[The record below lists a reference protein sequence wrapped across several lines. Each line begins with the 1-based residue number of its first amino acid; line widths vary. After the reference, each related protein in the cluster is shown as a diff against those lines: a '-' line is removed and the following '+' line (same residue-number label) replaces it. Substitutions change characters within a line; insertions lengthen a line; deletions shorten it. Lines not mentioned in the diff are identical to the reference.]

1 MQAQITCPQCQS
13 RFMAEIFQHVDVG
26 QNPELKQ
33 MLLGGYLNVAV
44 CPNCRAATQVST
56 PLLYHD
62 PEHQLLMVYM
72 PMELNLN
79 QMERERLIGQLVKQT
94 VDSLPP
100 EQRRGYLLQPQ
111 TILSMQ
117 TFMEKVLETEGVTP
131 EMIARQ
137 RKQAELLQT
146 LATADQEVVD
156 ILLRE
161 RQDEIDETFFSM
173 LSSSITAAEQS
184 NQEAQALRLINLQAR
199 LMRETEVGRRLE
211 EQQKAI
217 HAFRRAVKKAGD
229 RLTPNLLLEHLL
241 ANLEDDVVVNALVSM
256 GQQGLNYE
264 FFTLLSEEIDER
276 SQAGEQET
284 AARLTEL
291 RQELLDMQEAMRQQS
306 QQMLANA
313 NETLQTILS
322 AEDQQTAV
330 REQMEK
336 IDDAFM
342 YLLSASIAKAEQEGQ
357 SVHALALRN
366 VQSLIMNEVEQQA
379 PPEIQ
384 LMNRLIRAES
394 EEEQRQILADNPQAA
409 SPQFLEMVTMV
420 IGEVEAAGEEALVER
435 LRQVQR
441 VIRQR
446 LS

>member
-1 MQAQITCPQCQS
+1 MQAQITCPQCQN
-13 RFMAEIFQHVDVG
+13 RFMAEIYQVIDVG
-26 QNPELKQ
+26 RNPELKQ
-33 MLLGGYLNVAV
+33 MLLSGYLNMAV
-44 CPNCRAATQVST
+44 CPNCRAATQVSA
-56 PLLYHD
+56 PVLYHD
-62 PEHQLLMVYM
+62 PEHELFMVHV

-79 QMERERLIGQLVKQT
+79 QIERERLIGQLVKQT

-100 EQRRGYLLQPQ
+100 EQRRGYMLQPQ
-111 TILSMQ
+111 TVLTMQ
-117 TFMEKVLETEGVTP
+117 TFMEKVLETEGITP

-146 LATADQEVVD
+146 MATADKEVVD
-156 ILLRE
+156 ILLKE

-173 LSSSITAAEQS
+173 LKASITAAEES

-199 LMRETEVGRRLE
+199 LMRETEIGRRLE

-217 HAFRRAVKKAGD
+217 HAFRQDVKKAGD
-229 RLTPNLLLEHLL
+229 RLTPKLLLEHVM
-241 ANLEDDVVVNALVSM
+241 ANLNEDVVVSALVSM
-256 GQQGLNYE
+256 GQQALNYE
-264 FFTLLSEEIDER
+264 FFTLLSEEIDQR
-276 SQAGEQET
+276 SQAGDQEVAT
-284 AARLTEL
+284 ALTEL
-291 RQELLDMQEAMRQQS
+291 RQELLDMQEAIRQQS

-322 AEDQQTAV
+322 AQDQETAV
-330 REQMEK
+330 RQQMEK

-342 YLLSASIAKAEQEGQ
+342 YLLSATIAKADQEGQ
-357 SVHALALRN
+357 SVHAMALRN

-394 EEEQRQILADNPQAA
+394 DEEQQQLLDQNPQAA
-409 SPQFLEMVTMV
+409 SPQFLQMIAMVM
-420 IGEVEAAGEEALVER
+420 GEVEAAGEEALVER

-441 VIRQR
+441 LIQQR
-446 LS
+446 LN

>member
-1 MQAQITCPQCQS
+1 MQAQITCPQCQN
-13 RFMAEIFQHVDVG
+13 RFMAEIYQVIDVG
-26 QNPELKQ
+26 RNPELKQ
-33 MLLGGYLNVAV
+33 MLLSGYLNMAV
-44 CPNCRAATQVST
+44 CPNCRAATQVSA
-56 PLLYHD
+56 PVLYHD
-62 PEHQLLMVYM
+62 PEHELFMVHV

-79 QMERERLIGQLVKQT
+79 QIERERLIGQLVKQT

-100 EQRRGYLLQPQ
+100 EQRRGYMLQPQ
-111 TILSMQ
+111 TVLTMQ
-117 TFMEKVLETEGVTP
+117 TFMEKVLETEGITP

-146 LATADQEVVD
+146 MATADKEVVD
-156 ILLRE
+156 ILLKE

-173 LSSSITAAEQS
+173 LKASITAAEES

-199 LMRETEVGRRLE
+199 LMRETEIGRRLE

-217 HAFRRAVKKAGD
+217 HAFRQDVKKAGD
-229 RLTPNLLLEHLL
+229 RLTPKLLLEHVM
-241 ANLEDDVVVNALVSM
+241 ANLKEDVVVSALVSM
-256 GQQGLNYE
+256 GQQALNYE
-264 FFTLLSEEIDER
+264 FFTLLSEEIDQR
-276 SQAGEQET
+276 SQAGDQEVAT
-284 AARLTEL
+284 ALTEL
-291 RQELLDMQEAMRQQS
+291 RQELLDMQEAIRQQS

-322 AEDQQTAV
+322 AQDQETAV
-330 REQMEK
+330 RQQMEK

-342 YLLSASIAKAEQEGQ
+342 YLLSATIAKADQEGQ
-357 SVHALALRN
+357 SVHAMALRN

-394 EEEQRQILADNPQAA
+394 DEEQQQLLDQNPQAA
-409 SPQFLEMVTMV
+409 SPQFLQMIAMVM
-420 IGEVEAAGEEALVER
+420 GEVEAAGEEALVER

-441 VIRQR
+441 LIQQS
-446 LS
+446 LN

>member
-1 MQAQITCPQCQS
+1 MQAQITCPQCQN
-13 RFMAEIFQHVDVG
+13 RFMAEIYQVIDVG
-26 QNPELKQ
+26 RNPELKQ
-33 MLLGGYLNVAV
+33 MLLSGYLNMAV
-44 CPNCRAATQVST
+44 CPNCRAATQVSA
-56 PLLYHD
+56 PVLYHD
-62 PEHQLLMVYM
+62 PEHELFMVHV

-79 QMERERLIGQLVKQT
+79 QIERERLIGQLVKQT

-100 EQRRGYLLQPQ
+100 EQRRGYMLQPQ
-111 TILSMQ
+111 TVLTMQ
-117 TFMEKVLETEGVTP
+117 TFMEKVLETEGITP

-146 LATADQEVVD
+146 MATADKEVVD
-156 ILLRE
+156 ILLKE

-173 LSSSITAAEQS
+173 LKASITAAEES

-199 LMRETEVGRRLE
+199 LMRETEIGRRLE

-217 HAFRRAVKKAGD
+217 HAFRQDVKKAGD
-229 RLTPNLLLEHLL
+229 RLTPKLLLEHVM
-241 ANLEDDVVVNALVSM
+241 ANLKEDVVVSALVSM
-256 GQQGLNYE
+256 GQQALNYE
-264 FFTLLSEEIDER
+264 FFTLLSEEIDQR
-276 SQAGEQET
+276 SQAGDQEVAT
-284 AARLTEL
+284 ALTEL
-291 RQELLDMQEAMRQQS
+291 RQELLDMQEAIRQQS

-322 AEDQQTAV
+322 AQDQETAV
-330 REQMEK
+330 RQQMEK

-342 YLLSASIAKAEQEGQ
+342 YLLSATIAKADQEGQ
-357 SVHALALRN
+357 SVHAMALRN

-394 EEEQRQILADNPQAA
+394 DEEQQQLLDQNPQAA
-409 SPQFLEMVTMV
+409 SPQFLQMIAMVM
-420 IGEVEAAGEEALVER
+420 GEVEAAGEEALVER

-441 VIRQR
+441 LIQQR
-446 LS
+446 LN

>member
-13 RFMAEIFQHVDVG
+13 RFMAEIYQHVDVG
-26 QNPELKQ
+26 HDPELKQ
-33 MLLGGYLNVAV
+33 MLLSGYLNVAV

-62 PEHQLLMVYM
+62 PEHELLMIYM

-79 QMERERLIGQLVKQT
+79 QVERERLIGQLVKQT
-94 VDSLPP
+94 VDNLPP

-146 LATADQEVVD
+146 LATADKEVVD
-156 ILLRE
+156 ILLQE
-161 RQDEIDETFFSM
+161 RADEIDETFFSM
-173 LSSSITAAEQS
+173 LKASITAAEQS
-184 NQEAQALRLINLQAR
+184 NQEAQSLRLINLQAR

-211 EQQKAI
+211 EQQQAI

-229 RLTPNLLLEHLL
+229 RLTPRLLLEHVV
-241 ANLEDDVVVNALVSM
+241 ANLEDDVVVSALVSM
-256 GQQGLNYE
+256 GQPALNYE
-264 FFTLLSEEIDER
+264 FFSLLSEEIDQR
-276 SQAGEQET
+276 SQAGEPEA

-342 YLLSASIAKAEQEGQ
+342 YLLSASIAKAEEEGQ
-357 SVHALALRN
+357 SVHAMALRN
-366 VQSLIMNEVEQQA
+366 VQSVIMNEVEQQA

-394 EEEQRQILADNPQAA
+394 TEEQQQILTDNPQAS
-409 SPQFLEMVTMV
+409 SPQFLQMITMV
-420 IGEVEAAGEEALVER
+420 IGEVEAAGEEALVGR

-441 VIRQR
+441 LIQER
-446 LS
+446 LN